1 MTSHDAGTMLTIGD
15 FAARAGVTASA
26 LRYYE
31 SLDLIRSVRTGGN
44 QRRYRRAELRRV
56 AFIRAARSIGLSLDE
71 IKDALDRLPGRR
83 VPDRAD
89 WQRLSSG
96 WRQRLEDQIAHL
108 RGLQEDLDGCIG
120 CGCLSLDKCSIYNR
134 EDALADEGPGPRL
147 GFQAS

>member
-147 GFQAS
+147 GFQAP

>member
-83 VPDRAD
+83 IPDRAD

>member
-1 MTSHDAGTMLTIGD
+1 MTSHDPATLLSIGD

-31 SLDLIRSVRTGGN
+31 SLGLIHAVRTGGN

-71 IKDALDRLPGRR
+71 VKASLDRLPDGRI
-83 VPDRAD
+83 PDRAD

-96 WRQRLEDQIAHL
+96 WSRRIEDRIARL
-108 RGLQEDLDGCIG
+108 RSLQQELDECIG
-120 CGCLSLDKCSIYNR
+120 CGCLSISKCAIYNLS
-134 EDALADEGPGPRL
+134 DAKAEEGAGPRL
-147 GFQAS
+147 GFKAD